1 MTPIPLSGGRAS
13 VFYRRQLAHQRHI
26 NRALQHAIQPAIGV
40 VSEIEG
46 MRVAVRCR
54 SADPALRVG
63 GDWYL
68 VLPLPNG
75 DLVLAVG
82 DVVGHGLDAVE
93 SMVGLRYAMAAYAA
107 EGDPPAMIL
116 SRLNNLLC
124 RSGGATTASAVVAKY
139 RPSMG
144 RLVWARAGHPP
155 LLLSGRRRVMPLP
168 NPRGPLLGLCAAEPP
183 FAQES
188 RQLLAGESVLLYTD
202 GMTPRGTFDDG
213 IGRLA
218 ARITGVGDPTAILNV
233 LDFAAAAATTRVPWW
248 RSAFHEQSDGASQF
262 RGRHAGGLQL
272 LRLGRSATASQQR

>member
-1 MTPIPLSGGRAS
+1 MATIPVSGGRAALS
-13 VFYRRQLAHQRHI
+13 YRRKLAHQRHI
-26 NRALQHAIQPAIGV
+26 SRALQHAIQPAAGV
-40 VSEIEG
+40 VGEIEG
-46 MRVAVRCR
+46 VRVAVRCR
-54 SADPALRVG
+54 SADPAVHVG

-107 EGDPPAMIL
+107 EGDPPALIL
-116 SRLNNLLC
+116 SRLNTVLC
-124 RSGGATTASAVVAKY
+124 RTRGKTTATAVVAKY

-155 LLLSGRRRVMPLP
+155 LLLSDGRRVMRLP
-168 NPRGPLLGLCAAEPP
+168 NPRGPLLGLCTELP

-188 RQLLAGESVLLYTD
+188 RQLLTGESLLLYTD
-202 GMTPRGTFDDG
+202 GMIQRGPFDDG

-218 ARITGVGDPTAILNV
+218 ARIIGVADPTAVLDV
-233 LDFAAAAATTRVPWW
+233 LDFAAAGDDACAMVAQRV
-248 RSAFHEQSDGASQF
+248 S
-262 RGRHAGGLQL
+262 
-272 LRLGRSATASQQR
+272 